1 VSESLRNTNEASSN
15 LAAHHTTTTTTTT
28 HSHSP
33 HSRCMTATTPLASRT
48 LGSRESDE
56 RKERNHDERAV
67 LHG

>member
-1 VSESLRNTNEASSN
+1 
-15 LAAHHTTTTTTTT
+15 
-28 HSHSP
+28 
-33 HSRCMTATTPLASRT
+33 MTATTPLASRT